1 MTWDRHAAD
10 QLREALE
17 GMGPVPASPAAR
29 DAALAAI
36 DAALSQSPQPASRRA
51 PLWAL
56 AAAALLAV
64 GAATSLLSRPA
75 PAARIVSSTGDVEQ
89 RAAGAFHTRQGTLTL
104 ALASGA
110 TLTLAPQTDVE
121 VKDEGARVL
130 LRAGAVAAMMLSGE
144 QRSITVETLDSQ
156 VFTRGARMK
165 IDTRGGCDGNTGL
178 SVDEG
183 AVLVRRRGTET
194 PVMTGQTWP
203 SCPTA
208 PSTAPV
214 EAPTDAPTQPPTLKR
229 DEPPAPR
236 PESALTKQNR
246 HYERAMTLQREGQFD
261 SALRE
266 LEQVI
271 AGPDTSPLAEPA
283 LALKLRWLAPSRP
296 VEARAAAR
304 QYLQRFPMA
313 PARADAEVLLL
324 DP

>member
-17 GMGPVPASPAAR
+17 GVGPVPASPGAR
-29 DAALAAI
+29 DATLAAI
-36 DAALSQSPQPASRRA
+36 DAALSQSPQRASRRA
-51 PLWAL
+51 PRWAL

-75 PAARIVSSTGDVEQ
+75 PAARIVGSTGDVEQ

-121 VKDEGARVL
+121 VKDDGARVL

-144 QRSITVETLDSQ
+144 QQSITVETLDSQ

-165 IDTRGGCDGNTGL
+165 IDTRGGCDGSTGIT
-178 SVDEG
+178 VDEG

-208 PSTAPV
+208 PSTAPM
-214 EAPTDAPTQPPTLKR
+214 EAPTPAPTLQR
-229 DEPPAPR
+229 GDAPPAPR

-246 HYERAMTLQREGQFD
+246 HYERAMALQREGQFD
-261 SALRE
+261 GALRE

-304 QYLQRFPMA
+304 QYLQRFPMG